1 MTRERQAPTVSPL
14 VDASDGPPMR
24 VFVAGASGAI
34 GRQLLPFL
42 KIARHT
48 VVAMT
53 RSPSKAVILRALGAE
68 PVVVDALD
76 REAVKVAV
84 RQATPDV
91 VIHQLTALANVS
103 SLRNWDEQFDATNRL
118 RVEGLDYLLEAA
130 RSAGAR
136 RFIAQS
142 FAGWPY
148 ARVGGWVKTETDE
161 LDPTPL
167 RAMSRTLAAIRYV
180 ETAVPSV
187 PDVQGL
193 VLRYGF
199 LYGPGTSL
207 AWDGQIVTMIRA
219 GRFPIIGDGRGVW
232 SFTHVDDAATATL
245 AAVSRGSS
253 GIYNIVD
260 DDPAPVGTWL
270 PELARIVGARPPRH
284 IPAWLGR
291 LALGDPGVRLMTEA
305 RGASNAKA
313 VRELGWR
320 PSYASW
326 RQGFRQGLAV

>member
-1 MTRERQAPTVSPL
+1 MK
-14 VDASDGPPMR
+14 

-42 KIARHT
+42 KVARHT

-53 RSPSKAVILRALGAE
+53 RTPAKAVILRALGAE
-68 PVVVDALD
+68 PL
-76 REAVKVAV
+76 VADV
-84 RQATPDV
+84 FDRQAVQAAIQRAAPDV
-91 VIHQLTALANVS
+91 VVHELTALANMA
-103 SLRNWDEQFDATNRL
+103 SLRNWDEQFAATNRL
-118 RVEGLDYLLEAA
+118 RVEALDILLEAA
-130 RSAGAR
+130 RLAGTR

-148 ARVGGWVKTETDE
+148 ARVGGWVKTETDL

-167 RAMSRTLAAIRYV
+167 RAMSRSLAAIQYV
-180 ETAVPSV
+180 ETAVPTA
-187 PDVQGL
+187 PNIQGL

-199 LYGPGTSL
+199 LYGPGTAL
-207 AWDGQIVTMIRA
+207 AWDGQIVSLIRA
-219 GRFPIIGDGRGVW
+219 GHFPIVGDGRGVW

-245 AAVSRGSS
+245 AAIDRGSP

-270 PELARIVGARPPRH
+270 PELARIVGARPPKH
-284 IPAWLGR
+284 VPAWLGR
-291 LALGDPGVRLMTEA
+291 ITLGDPGVLLMTEA

-313 VRELGWR
+313 ARELGWR
-320 PSYASW
+320 PSYTTW
-326 RQGFRQGLAV
+326 REGFRQGLAV